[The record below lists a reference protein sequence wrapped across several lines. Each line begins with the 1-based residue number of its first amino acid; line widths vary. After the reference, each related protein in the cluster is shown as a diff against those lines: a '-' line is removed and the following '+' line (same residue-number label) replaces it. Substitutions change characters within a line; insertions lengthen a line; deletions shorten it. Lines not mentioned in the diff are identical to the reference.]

1 MSTEEI
7 IQKST
12 DLTEEIL
19 ALRKEIKD
27 LKAVNK
33 VLINKIR
40 DKENEVAKL
49 NKLLAKDKEKEL
61 ENATSKRFNMVTI
74 LYSSVRGF
82 SNLTEST
89 IANNLVDE
97 LDQFYYFFDNVVKEH
112 NIKKVKSIGDTYMC
126 AGGIP
131 KKNRTN
137 PIEVVL
143 AALHIQAYMN
153 EREADAKS
161 KNEHIWSLSLGI
173 HTGSVT
179 ATISGKKKISY
190 EIKGDS
196 ANIVSRIE
204 AASKPGIVTISA
216 MTHEFV
222 RDYFICEYIG
232 SLPVKYIGDIAMYEV
247 KGLKEIFTD
256 DPAGLVPNKAFKIRF
271 GHVRYDDLE
280 EYILNRLENE
290 LSQKLYY
297 HNVKHT
303 MDVCIGVEIIG
314 TSEGVTEEELLLLK
328 TAGLFHDMGQIVQ
341 SKGHEEISC
350 KYARDILPQYEYD
363 EEQIEQICKII
374 MATQLPPKPE
384 TKLERIICDAD
395 LDYLGRTD
403 FIPVSDTLY
412 KELSEQNIINDKN
425 TWNKLQVSFISG
437 HQYFTDFAKNN
448 REVNKQNQI
457 ERLKNLLPAEN

>member
-1 MSTEEI
+1 MSIDEI
-7 IQKST
+7 VLQTSS
-12 DLTEEIL
+12 LVVEIE
-19 ALRKEIKD
+19 ALKKEIRD
-27 LKAVNK
+27 LKSINK
-33 VLINKIR
+33 VLVSKL
-40 DKENEVAKL
+40 KEKETEVAKL
-49 NKLLAKDKEKEL
+49 NKLLIKEKDFETS
-61 ENATSKRFNMVTI
+61 TSKRFNMVTI
-74 LYSSVRGF
+74 LFSSIRGF
-82 SNLTEST
+82 SNLSGNDM
-89 IANNLVDE
+89 ANNLVDE
-97 LDQFYYFFDNVVKEH
+97 LDQFYYFFDNVVKKH
-112 NIKKVKSIGDTYMC
+112 NVKKVKSIGDTYMC

-137 PIEVVL
+137 PIEVIL
-143 AALHIQAYMN
+143 AALEIQQYMIN
-153 EREADAKS
+153 RQAEAS
-161 KNEHIWSLSLGI
+161 LKNEHIWSLTLGI

-179 ATISGKKKISY
+179 ASISGKKKISY
-190 EIKGDS
+190 ELKGDS

-204 AASKPGIVTISA
+204 AASRPGIVTISA

-222 RDYFICEYIG
+222 REFFECEYIG

-247 KGLKEIFTD
+247 KGLQEKFSD
-256 DPAGLVPNKAFKIRF
+256 DPLKLIPNKAFQIRF

-290 LSQKLYY
+290 LSKSLYY

-314 TSEGVTEEELLLLK
+314 TSEGVNEEELLLLK
-328 TAGLFHDMGQIVQ
+328 TAGLFHDMGQIIQ

-350 KYARDILPQYEYD
+350 NYVREILPQYDYNQ
-363 EEQIEQICKII
+363 EQIDAICGII
-374 MATQLPPKPE
+374 MATQLPPNPQ

-425 TWNKLQVSFISG
+425 TWNKLQVSFISN

-457 ERLKNLLPAEN
+457 ERLKNLIS